1 MRTHHDNRELSTKLQ
16 PEDKTDYQALDSRGR
31 PKVLGQAEADNE
43 MNTSS
48 QESERPHKQSNTSI
62 TGPNYE
68 LTEEG
73 FRELCREAMDDPR
86 SMDPVTL
93 LFEILVRVRARAGE
107 SDPRGSIPVEYETT
121 SGETYWKEIEEIV
134 SSKFNGQIDVKGILT
149 EVIEENTERRE
160 R

>member
-1 MRTHHDNRELSTKLQ
+1 MRTHHDNGELSTKLQ

-73 FRELCREAMDDPR
+73 FRELCLEAMDDPR

-93 LFEILVRVRARAGE
+93 LFEILVRVRA
-107 SDPRGSIPVEYETT
+107 
-121 SGETYWKEIEEIV
+121 
-134 SSKFNGQIDVKGILT
+134 
-149 EVIEENTERRE
+149 
-160 R
+160 